1 MVLNPMNPMNAP
13 MRGNRNWI
21 TWSPSRAERD
31 NHTLSS
37 FCDALL
43 QDGLKPDE
51 RADEGKQ

>member
-1 MVLNPMNPMNAP
+1 MNPINAP
-13 MRGNRNWI
+13 MRGNRNRM

-37 FCDALL
+37 FCDTLL
-43 QDGLKPDE
+43 QEGLEPDE